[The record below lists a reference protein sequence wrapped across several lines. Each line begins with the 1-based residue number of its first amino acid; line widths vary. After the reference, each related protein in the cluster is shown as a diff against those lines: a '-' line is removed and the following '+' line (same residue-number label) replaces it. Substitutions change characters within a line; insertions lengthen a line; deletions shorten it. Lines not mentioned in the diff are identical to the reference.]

1 MFRKHLLEKCIR
13 YAVLTGYGP
22 MRLLVMG
29 YYMKPV
35 SDSHSGIWNR
45 ILADH
50 EVQFVSQS
58 VNRLSLV
65 GNHKLATA
73 NQAPWIDTWKVNS
86 NTLNISYS
94 NVWSLEVMLLGLLK
108 NDTVAMVTADSSTNI
123 GDGVGTM
130 VGIEK
135 MFCAI
140 FTVATTIKKSGCVN
154 STRISCELLTLLFRT
169 HCSLAIASWHVRCRG
184 KLRMKS
190 EILTGGLKLKMFQH
204 STGKDHN

>member
-1 MFRKHLLEKCIR
+1 MCLENILLEKCIR

-35 SDSHSGIWNR
+35 SDSHSSIWNR
-45 ILADH
+45 ILADN

-65 GNHKLATA
+65 GDHKLGAA
-73 NQAPWIDTWKVNS
+73 NQTPWIDTWNVNS
-86 NTLNISYS
+86 NILNISYS
-94 NVWSLEVMLLGLLK
+94 NVWSLEVMLLGLLKK

-140 FTVATTIKKSGCVN
+140 FTIATTKK
-154 STRISCELLTLLFRT
+154 TWLCELHKNIT
-169 HCSLAIASWHVRCRG
+169 
-184 KLRMKS
+184 
-190 EILTGGLKLKMFQH
+190 
-204 STGKDHN
+204 

>member
-1 MFRKHLLEKCIR
+1 MCLENTLLEKCTR

-35 SDSHSGIWNR
+35 SDSHSSIWNR

-58 VNRLSLV
+58 VNRISLV
-65 GNHKLATA
+65 GDHKLGTT
-73 NQAPWIDTWKVNS
+73 NQTPWIDTWKVNS
-86 NTLNISYS
+86 NTLNTSYS

-123 GDGVGTM
+123 GDGVGTI

-135 MFCAI
+135 TFCAL
-140 FTVATTIKKSGCVN
+140 FTVATTIKKI
-154 STRISCELLTLLFRT
+154 RLCEL
-169 HCSLAIASWHVRCRG
+169 HKNI
-184 KLRMKS
+184 M
-190 EILTGGLKLKMFQH
+190 
-204 STGKDHN
+204 

>member
-1 MFRKHLLEKCIR
+1 MCLENTLLEKCIR

-35 SDSHSGIWNR
+35 SDSHSSIWNR

-73 NQAPWIDTWKVNS
+73 NQTPWIDTWKVYS
-86 NTLNISYS
+86 NTLNTFCS
-94 NVWSLEVMLLGLLK
+94 NFWSLEVMMLGLLK
-108 NDTVAMVTADSSTNI
+108 KLI
-123 GDGVGTM
+123 
-130 VGIEK
+130 
-135 MFCAI
+135 
-140 FTVATTIKKSGCVN
+140 
-154 STRISCELLTLLFRT
+154 LLP
-169 HCSLAIASWHVRCRG
+169 W
-184 KLRMKS
+184 
-190 EILTGGLKLKMFQH
+190 
-204 STGKDHN
+204 